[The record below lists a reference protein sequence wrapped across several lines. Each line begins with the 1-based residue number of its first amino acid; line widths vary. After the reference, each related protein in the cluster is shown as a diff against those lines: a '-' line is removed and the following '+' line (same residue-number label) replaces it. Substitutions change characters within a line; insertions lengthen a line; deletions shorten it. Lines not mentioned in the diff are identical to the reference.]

1 MLKIANFTCER
12 LKKGCVTDNPTPTF
26 AYFVESD
33 REGVHLIK
41 AEIACNGA
49 TFDALEQTG
58 VPYRGS
64 DLHPFTVYTATLA
77 VEDNFGDRAE
87 ETISFETGRL
97 NTPWKGSFISDGAYS
112 FTEKKTS
119 PVPMNFKKEFA
130 VAGEVKSVK
139 VYATAIGIYD
149 LFLNGSRVGK
159 HYFAPGFTSY
169 PSHLQYQTYD
179 LTDLVQGENEL
190 SFTVGGGWAVGAFV
204 FSRVNRVTAKR
215 QALLAEIRIEYA
227 DGRVELFGTDESWD
241 VTMEG
246 KMRFSEFYD
255 GEVYDAGKQVTGWH
269 KASLEKLSVSP
280 KIEAQYGL
288 PVTEHEHFQP
298 ISVTKA
304 PSGELVYDFGQN
316 MAGIVKI
323 KVNGKKGQVIT
334 VRHAEILTREGEL
347 NVAFLR
353 SAKCRYEYTCIDG
366 EQEYAPTMTYMGF
379 RYASVKGIDE
389 KDILSIEA
397 VALYSDL
404 QTVGSFSCSNAML
417 NQLQSNIVWGGKSN
431 FVDIPT
437 DCPQRDERMGWTGDI
452 AVFAPTACYN
462 FDMSRFLDKWLKDVK
477 SEQTRGGG
485 IPNTVPVQ
493 GYGFPVTMPKKA
505 IAFWGDACIYVPW
518 AEYLAHGDVSV
529 LKKMYP
535 TMKKYLKACT
545 FWAKLFSFGKNKYIW
560 NDIPAMQFGDW
571 VAPDVPQMGQWQAR
585 CKWTGTASIA
595 YSSSLVAKIA
605 HILGEEQDELYYTD
619 LYEKTSDAYVSL
631 LTDGN
636 GKLLNEFQTAYV
648 LPLQFKMF
656 RGEARKKAAANLVEL
671 IKKNDYCI
679 GTGFPGTPFILFAL
693 ADNGYPDVAYKMLLN
708 TKCPSWL
715 YEVKVGATTIWERWD
730 GLDENGV
737 CTIGDDGTGGMIS
750 FNHYAFGAVGD
761 FLYRRVVGIEAKEG
775 GYKTFRVEPL
785 VGGDLDFAK
794 GSVITAYGKIESEWK
809 KDGDRFTLTVIVP
822 VGTKAEVILPSRETE
837 ILESGTHTLSCNLL

>member
-1 MLKIANFTCER
+1 MLKIASFTCER
-12 LKKGCVTDNPTPTF
+12 LKKGCVTDNPTPAF
-26 AYFVESD
+26 AYFAESD
-33 REGVHLIK
+33 REGVHLTK
-41 AEIACNGA
+41 AEITCNGA

-58 VPYRGS
+58 VPYRGK
-64 DLHPFTVYTATLA
+64 DLLPFTAYTATLA

-97 NTPWKGSFISDGAYS
+97 NTPWKGSFISDGNYS

-119 PVPMNFKKEFA
+119 PVPMNFKKAFA
-130 VAGEVKSVK
+130 VSGEVKSVK

-149 LFLNGSRVGK
+149 LFLNGKRVSK

-179 LTDLVQGENEL
+179 LTDFIKGENEL

-227 DGRVELFGTDESWD
+227 DGRVELFGTDETWD

-269 KASLEKLSVSP
+269 KAILEKLSVSP
-280 KIEAQYGL
+280 RIEAQYGL
-288 PVTEHEHFQP
+288 PVTEHEHFLP
-298 ISVTKA
+298 VSVTKA

-323 KVNGKKGQVIT
+323 KVNGKQGQVIT

-397 VALYSDL
+397 IALYSDL
-404 QTVGSFSCSNAML
+404 QTVGSFSCSNEML

-477 SEQTRGGG
+477 AEQTRGGG

-518 AEYLAHGDVSV
+518 AEYLAHGDVAL

-730 GLDENGV
+730 GLDENGI

-785 VGGDLDFAK
+785 VGGDLEFAK
-794 GSVITAYGKIESEWK
+794 GSVVTAYGKIESEWK
-809 KDGDRFTLTVIVP
+809 KDGDRFTLTVTVP

>member
-1 MLKIANFTCER
+1 
-12 LKKGCVTDNPTPTF
+12 
-26 AYFVESD
+26 
-33 REGVHLIK
+33 
-41 AEIACNGA
+41 
-49 TFDALEQTG
+49 
-58 VPYRGS
+58 
-64 DLHPFTVYTATLA
+64 
-77 VEDNFGDRAE
+77 
-87 ETISFETGRL
+87 
-97 NTPWKGSFISDGAYS
+97 
-112 FTEKKTS
+112 
-119 PVPMNFKKEFA
+119 
-130 VAGEVKSVK
+130 
-139 VYATAIGIYD
+139 
-149 LFLNGSRVGK
+149 
-159 HYFAPGFTSY
+159 
-169 PSHLQYQTYD
+169 
-179 LTDLVQGENEL
+179 
-190 SFTVGGGWAVGAFV
+190 
-204 FSRVNRVTAKR
+204 
-215 QALLAEIRIEYA
+215 
-227 DGRVELFGTDESWD
+227 
-241 VTMEG
+241 
-246 KMRFSEFYD
+246 MRFSEFYD

>member
-12 LKKGCVTDNPTPTF
+12 LTEGCVTDCPTPMF
-26 AYFVESD
+26 AYYVESD
-33 REGVHLIK
+33 REGNSLVK
-41 AEIACNGA
+41 ATITCNGA

-58 VPYRGS
+58 ISYCGS
-64 DLHPFTVYTATLA
+64 ALTPFTVYTATLS
-77 VEDNFGDRAE
+77 VEDRFGEKAE
-87 ETISFETGRL
+87 KTLTFETGRMQ
-97 NTPWKGSFISDGAYS
+97 TPWKGSFITDRNYS

-119 PVPMNFKKEFA
+119 PVPMNFKRRFA
-130 VAGEVKSVK
+130 LRKEVKTVK
-139 VYATAIGIYD
+139 VYATAMGIYN
-149 LFLNGSRVGK
+149 LFFNGDRVGK
-159 HYFAPGFTSY
+159 DYFAPGFTSY
-169 PSHLQYQTYD
+169 PHHLQYQTYD
-179 LTDLVQGENEL
+179 VTDSVKEENEVF
-190 SFTVGGGWAVGAFV
+190 FTVGGGWAVGAFV

-215 QALLAEIRIEYA
+215 QALLAEVRIEYA
-227 DGRVELFGTDESWD
+227 DGEVEWIGTDESWD

-255 GEVYDAGKQVTGWH
+255 GEIYDAGKEVTGWH
-269 KASLEKLSVSP
+269 KAAKESLSVSP
-280 KIEAQYGL
+280 VIEAQYGL
-288 PVTEHEHFQP
+288 PVTEHEVFQP
-298 ISVTKA
+298 VSVSKA
-304 PSGELVYDFGQN
+304 PSGELIYDFGQN

-353 SAKCRYEYTCIDG
+353 SAKCRYEYTCVDG
-366 EQEYAPTMTYMGF
+366 EQDYAPTMTYMGF
-379 RYASVKGIDE
+379 RYASVKGIEE
-389 KDILSIEA
+389 KDILSIQA

-404 QTVGSFSCSNAML
+404 ETVGSFSCSDEML
-417 NQLQSNIVWGGKSN
+417 NKLQSNIVWGGKSN

-477 SEQTRGGG
+477 AEQTRGGG

-505 IAFWGDACIYVPW
+505 IAFWGDACVYVPW
-518 AEYLAHGDVSV
+518 AEYLAHGNVNV
-529 LKKMYP
+529 LKTMYP

-545 FWAKLFSFGKNKYIW
+545 FWARLFSFGKNKYIW

-595 YSSSLVAKIA
+595 YSSYLVSKIA
-605 HILGEEQDELYYTD
+605 HILGETQDEQYYAD
-619 LYEKTSDAYVSL
+619 LYEKTCDAYVSI

-648 LPLQFKMF
+648 LPLQFHMF
-656 RGEARKKAAANLVEL
+656 KGEDRKKAAKNLVEL

-693 ADNGYPDVAYKMLLN
+693 ADNGYPDVAYRMLMN

-737 CTIGDDGTGGMIS
+737 CTIGEDGTGGMIS

-761 FLYRRVVGIEAKEG
+761 FLYRRVLGVEPKEG
-775 GYKTFRVEPL
+775 GYKSFRVKPVL
-785 VGGDLDFAK
+785 GGNLSYAK

-809 KDGDRFTLTVIVP
+809 KQDDRFLLTVTVP
-822 VGTKAEVILPSRETE
+822 VGTKAEVVLPSNETE
-837 ILESGTHTLSCNLL
+837 ILESGTYTLSCNL